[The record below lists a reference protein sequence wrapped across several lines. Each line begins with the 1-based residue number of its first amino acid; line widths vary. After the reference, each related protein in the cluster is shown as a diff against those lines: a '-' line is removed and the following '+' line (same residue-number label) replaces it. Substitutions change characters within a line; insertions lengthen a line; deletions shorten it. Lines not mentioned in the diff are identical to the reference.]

1 MDPKLEKLIAIA
13 AGIICALVAGQTWI
27 PLSIETKAAIAGVAI
42 YLFGYATR
50 NGEERALRRQARDS
64 MAPPAE
70 KARRGTAGM
79 GALWMVLIVLLTAC
93 GGIAAYLKPVV
104 DATSEIMEWVDRIED
119 FAAPALAELDPAT
132 RQDIEKALQ
141 DVRATG
147 AVIDAAGNGAI
158 KLDESQTAKAFD
170 DFEAAYLR
178 YVALT
183 ERFGVRL
190 GRPGDRMG
198 VSPGRLTVP
207 KPEDLLAA
215 AEQS

>member
-1 MDPKLEKLIAIA
+1 MNPNVEKYIVIALGAGSAVLA
-13 AGIICALVAGQTWI
+13 AVPEWGQTKW
-27 PLSIETKAAIAGVAI
+27 GVAFLALAAFLTG
-42 YLFGYATR
+42 YLTPNAKSR
-50 NGEERALRRQARDS
+50 KLAREQRAS

-70 KARRGTAGM
+70 KVAKGTAGL
-79 GALWMVLIVLLTAC
+79 GVLWIALIVLLTAC

-104 DATSEIMEWVDRIED
+104 DVTSEIMEWVDRIED
-119 FAAPALAELDPAT
+119 FAAPALADLDPET

-158 KLDESQTAKAFD
+158 KLDEGQTAKAFD

-207 KPEDLLAA
+207 KPEDLR
-215 AEQS
+215 AEHSS